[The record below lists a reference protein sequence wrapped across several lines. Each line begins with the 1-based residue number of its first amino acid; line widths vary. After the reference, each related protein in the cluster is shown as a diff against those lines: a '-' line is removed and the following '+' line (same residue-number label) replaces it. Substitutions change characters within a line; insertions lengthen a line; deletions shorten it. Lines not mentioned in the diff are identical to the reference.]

1 MRKHPKRI
9 LSLLLALVLCL
20 GLLPMTAL
28 AEEDDNP
35 GLTSTII
42 VTDSDHTPPGN
53 GGKEDEG
60 DLEDVRVI
68 TDTVGSDKWIGD
80 QPNPNYKEPEKPPVQ
95 EHTITFSANGG
106 RFSDGSENKSVTTVS
121 GLFTFTEVP
130 TREGYAFEG
139 WKTKSPNATVWPP
152 ETFVDRYLYNDTQLF
167 AVWKEQAASGGNQTG
182 QELNITFDANGGT
195 FPDGSKT
202 QIIPTWP
209 EGYIMYAPYTP
220 TREGYTFVDWG
231 GIDDLKYH
239 VFTANTTVKA
249 TWKAQAASGGNTSEF
264 LLTLDF
270 NDGTGTTKTIKLN
283 PPGNY
288 STAFTPAEELPTPTR
303 KGYTFLGWFRRNDV
317 PYKKG
322 DDFGG
327 SETLTARWKKDGA
340 TEQTP
345 ARIDFFANGGRITQ
359 FNGKQIPALASGQ
372 PPYTIDNNT
381 GIDQNS
387 GILWTA
393 TDEYGNL
400 SSIPVAAR
408 DGYTFD
414 GWYKLTDASNF
425 WDVVGDNYS
434 SEVFTNLSGQKL
446 TTSTVNK
453 DSAMYAAKWTKTGS
467 SSKDGEGIKPVD
479 STGTSKPGGTTGTVS
494 KAVFADVVKS
504 SPFAPAISWAVEKG
518 ITNGTSSTTFSPGT
532 TCTRGH
538 ILTFLWRSQ
547 GSPEPTVVNPY
558 KDEIPNAF
566 QKAAVWAHEKGLV
579 TGDTFGSSDPCT
591 RASSVTYMWKLAGSP
606 EAKAASFKDVAASSD
621 YAKAVSWAVEQ
632 GVTNGT
638 GDGTSFS
645 PENTCTR
652 GQIVTFLYR
661 AYKK

>member
-1 MRKHPKRI
+1 M
-9 LSLLLALVLCL
+9 
-20 GLLPMTAL
+20 
-28 AEEDDNP
+28 
-35 GLTSTII
+35 
-42 VTDSDHTPPGN
+42 
-53 GGKEDEG
+53 
-60 DLEDVRVI
+60 
-68 TDTVGSDKWIGD
+68 
-80 QPNPNYKEPEKPPVQ
+80 
-95 EHTITFSANGG
+95 
-106 RFSDGSENKSVTTVS
+106 
-121 GLFTFTEVP
+121 
-130 TREGYAFEG
+130 
-139 WKTKSPNATVWPP
+139 
-152 ETFVDRYLYNDTQLF
+152 
-167 AVWKEQAASGGNQTG
+167 
-182 QELNITFDANGGT
+182 
-195 FPDGSKT
+195 
-202 QIIPTWP
+202 
-209 EGYIMYAPYTP
+209 
-220 TREGYTFVDWG
+220 
-231 GIDDLKYH
+231 
-239 VFTANTTVKA
+239 
-249 TWKAQAASGGNTSEF
+249 
-264 LLTLDF
+264 
-270 NDGTGTTKTIKLN
+270 
-283 PPGNY
+283 
-288 STAFTPAEELPTPTR
+288 
-303 KGYTFLGWFRRNDV
+303 
-317 PYKKG
+317 
-322 DDFGG
+322 
-327 SETLTARWKKDGA
+327 
-340 TEQTP
+340 
-345 ARIDFFANGGRITQ
+345 
-359 FNGKQIPALASGQ
+359 ASGQ

-400 SSIPVAAR
+400 GSIPVAAR
-408 DGYTFD
+408 DGYAFD

-425 WDVVGDNYS
+425 WDKVGNNYS

-453 DSAMYAAKWTKTGS
+453 DSAMYAAKWAKTGS
-467 SSKDGEGIKPVD
+467 SSKDGEAIKPVD

-494 KAVFADVVKS
+494 KTVFADVVKS
-504 SPFAPAISWAVEKG
+504 SPFADAISWAVDES
-518 ITNGTSSTTFSPGT
+518 ITKGTSLTTFSPNN